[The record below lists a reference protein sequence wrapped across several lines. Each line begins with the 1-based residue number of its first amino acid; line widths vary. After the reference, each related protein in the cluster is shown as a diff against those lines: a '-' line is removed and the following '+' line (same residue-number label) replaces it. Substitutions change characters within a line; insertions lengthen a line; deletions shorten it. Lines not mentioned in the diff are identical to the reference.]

1 MTISI
6 EKFYQKNRV
15 DDDFDEVFYQEQYP
29 ETKDFY
35 QPYCQNNNIDDRHR
49 LYYHYKMYGK
59 DLNLLPEKKPLDLG
73 ISVVVACKNRQENLQ
88 KIIPSWHD
96 VELVKEI
103 IVVDYCSDNKLE
115 LKEYEKVKVIRV
127 ENEKF
132 FNLGKAYNIGFDFAS
147 YEFILKIDSDY
158 LLLNDAFLMRFFK
171 NRSIKEYFIRADYLF
186 SRDTS
191 GFFLIHRSCN
201 PYFREDL
208 NGYGYDEIDLYDR
221 IKLSNKNLKEIILF
235 DIDEYIFHIPHD
247 HQERSNHYAN
257 KDIAKSEENNRIMCE
272 LYSPCIPARLTYEVK
287 NNNIYYDKQSIDK
300 IFCINLSDR
309 TDRWNN
315 IKNKNLIERF
325 PAIDT
330 RTGES
335 KIDKFGLKINPCN
348 LSSKAYLKYCK
359 GSVGAYLSHY
369 AIWKKIIDNKIP
381 LALILEDD
389 IESDAVIKIL
399 NSNIIMNDF
408 ELINLSKRISW
419 NKKKQEFFFDGAE
432 SYIITLEGARKL
444 VTATHFP
451 ILLSNIIPQSYHSLN
466 SIEDTNFNHS
476 HSIVT
481 AVDKFIGYCCEKN
494 ADQRIRL
501 NHYIYPIIDLNETYI
516 SDIDKEGTK
525 VWDMN
530 EQEIRKII
538 NEN

>member
-1 MTISI
+1 MDILKFLEHNTI
-6 EKFYQKNRV
+6 
-15 DDDFDEVFYQEQYP
+15 DDNFDEVFYEQQCP
-29 ETKDFY
+29 SLIDFY
-35 QPYCQNNNIDDRHR
+35 EPFASQMGITKKQKYFF
-49 LYYHYKMYGK
+49 HYKMYGK
-59 DLNLLPEKKPLDLG
+59 DLNLLPADQPIDHGVSLV
-73 ISVVVACKNRQENLQ
+73 IACKNREENLQ
-88 KIIPSWHD
+88 QIIPSWHD
-96 VELVKEI
+96 VEFVKEI
-103 IVVDYCSDNKLE
+103 IVVDYFSDNALE
-115 LKEYEKVKVIRV
+115 FKDYQKVKVIRV
-127 ENEKF
+127 ENEPF

-147 YEFILKIDSDY
+147 CEFIMKIDSDY
-158 LLLNDAFLMRFFK
+158 LLLNDAFLTRFFRNPNAK
-171 NRSIKEYFIRADYLF
+171 KYFIRADYAF
-186 SRDTS
+186 SRNTS
-191 GFFLIHRSCN
+191 GFFLIHQSYN
-201 PYFREDL
+201 TYFREDL
-208 NGYGYDEIDLYDR
+208 NGYGYDEIDLYNR
-221 IKLSNKNLKEIILF
+221 IRLKHPNIKEIILF
-235 DIDEYIFHIPHD
+235 DIDEYIFHIPHN
-247 HQERSNHYAN
+247 HEERSNNYAN
-257 KDIAKSEENNRIMCE
+257 KDVNKSEENNRNMCE
-272 LYSPCIPARLTYEVK
+272 LYSPYVPARLNYTVK
-287 NNNIYYDKQSIDK
+287 NKNIYYDKQSIDR

-315 IKNKNLIERF
+315 IKNKNLLERF

-330 RTGES
+330 RAGES

-348 LSSKAYLKYCK
+348 LSAKAYLNHCQ
-359 GSVGAYLSHY
+359 GSIGVYLSHY
-369 AIWKKIIDNKIP
+369 AIWQKIIADKIP
-381 LALILEDD
+381 IAVILEDD

-399 NSNIIMNDF
+399 NSNIITNNF
-408 ELINLSKRISW
+408 ELINLSKRITW
-419 NKKKQEFFFDGAE
+419 DKKKEEFFFDGAE